1 VSTPSI
7 PRGNVV
13 TALNTLARVAWNE
26 RDYAETL
33 AAWHAEGGE
42 AHAAQA
48 IALTAPR
55 IAPVVDIRTRRV
67 IA

>member
-42 AHAAQA
+42 AHAAQDKA
-48 IALTAPR
+48 RYEAEMASYVP
-55 IAPVVDIRTRRV
+55 PVSIK
-67 IA
+67 